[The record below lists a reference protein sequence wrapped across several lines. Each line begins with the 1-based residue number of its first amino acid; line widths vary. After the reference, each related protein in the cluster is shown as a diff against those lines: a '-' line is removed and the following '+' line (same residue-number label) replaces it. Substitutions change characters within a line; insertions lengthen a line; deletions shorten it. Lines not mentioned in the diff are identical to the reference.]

1 MSRLW
6 TVFGLF
12 MNYGKLNEN
21 DEQVFR
27 HFSEAL
33 FPPSVLFS
41 GSNRLISARVRKLL
55 PQAAGLAPH
64 VCLRFVF
71 FLS

>member
-12 MNYGKLNEN
+12 MNYGKFNEN

-27 HFSEAL
+27 HFSEAP
-33 FPPSVLFS
+33 FPLSVLFS
-41 GSNRLISARVRKLL
+41 SCNRLISARVLKLL
-55 PQAAGLAPH
+55 PQAAGLAP
-64 VCLRFVF
+64 RAFKIFIF
-71 FLS
+71 F